1 MKCRTFSL
9 IELLV
14 LIVIIAIIASLLL
27 PALNSVRKKG
37 QAIKCVNN
45 LSQLMKG
52 HFLYA
57 DAQNQWMIGSQAN
70 KAGTTTALG
79 WSYFIVEAFPYVK
92 KQIIRCGSNPVLPKM
107 LSNATDWSWRCYGM
121 YTPKDRWTGTY
132 YNDRIDE
139 TGDFAVKCEDGT
151 RAFCLTRMKS
161 PSRIFLLADSGSF
174 NDPPGRACNKF
185 HPTSSVEKDAA
196 IFLLHT
202 NRANMAFA
210 DGHVEARS
218 RSRLRSDG
226 FTRIALE
233 NGTVL
238 IF

>member
-1 MKCRTFSL
+1 
-9 IELLV
+9 
-14 LIVIIAIIASLLL
+14 
-27 PALNSVRKKG
+27 
-37 QAIKCVNN
+37 
-45 LSQLMKG
+45 
-52 HFLYA
+52 
-57 DAQNQWMIGSQAN
+57 
-70 KAGTTTALG
+70 
-79 WSYFIVEAFPYVK
+79 
-92 KQIIRCGSNPVLPKM
+92 
-107 LSNATDWSWRCYGM
+107 M

-161 PSRIFLLADSGSF
+161 PSRIFLLVDSGSF

-196 IFLLHT
+196 IFLLHI

-218 RSRLRSDG
+218 QSRLRSDG